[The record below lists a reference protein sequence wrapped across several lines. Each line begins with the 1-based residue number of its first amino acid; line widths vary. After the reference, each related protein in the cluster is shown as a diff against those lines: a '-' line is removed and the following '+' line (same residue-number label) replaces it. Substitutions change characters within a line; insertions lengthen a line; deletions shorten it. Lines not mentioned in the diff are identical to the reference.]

1 MFVLTNGNERCI
13 IIEKTYCKSIFA
25 EKTVIG
31 GKSEMKK
38 VSFRLFAAMLF
49 AVLFLASCG
58 CEHEWQPA
66 DCMNPAI
73 CKKCGAAHGEPDAGK
88 HEAVKD
94 AAVAPTC
101 TADGKAEGEHCSRC
115 GKVLVPQEKIPA
127 AGHEPVNF
135 EAVQP
140 TCAAEG
146 RSAGSEC
153 AKCGA
158 VLEGGETIAKLPHTE
173 VVDPAVAATCSSTGL
188 TEGKHCSVCGATVV
202 AQEKTPLK
210 EHIEVV
216 DKGYPATIKAPGKTE
231 GSHCSVC
238 NAVIKERQTLDT
250 VSMTPDLFD
259 KLIAGQAL
267 AVTSTKYVVQN
278 ARFKSLY
285 PDMLQAILK
294 NNTASDIKDAVVA
307 FVAWDKNN
315 LPVKIKSHLSYRD
328 EAYVQLVNSSD
339 MNLVPRAS
347 YGRKKGYAIDEDCN
361 IKKFKAIVVS
371 YETFDGETWMN
382 PYYYEWR
389 TLYEGKRFDS
399 GMSIDVRMIYGG

>member
-1 MFVLTNGNERCI
+1 
-13 IIEKTYCKSIFA
+13 
-25 EKTVIG
+25 
-31 GKSEMKK
+31 MKK
-38 VSFRLFAAMLF
+38 VSFRLFVAMLF

-66 DCMNPAI
+66 DCRNPAI

-173 VVDPAVAATCSSTGL
+173 VVDPAVEESCETFGK
-188 TEGKHCSVCGATVV
+188 TEGKHCSVCGEVIV
-202 AQEKTPLK
+202 RQENINPR
-210 EHIEVV
+210 HIYDNGACVRCGRISGGVPWTFKNYVDEFGKADGTYLSYETYDGKHKGYLEDDGTCAGQIIV
-216 DKGYPATIKAPGKTE
+216 DKGRVSIGLFRKLFGEYDRVKGYYGQKY
-231 GSHCSVC
+231 
-238 NAVIKERQTLDT
+238 T
-250 VSMTPDLFD
+250 VSVLDSNG
-259 KLIAGQAL
+259 K
-267 AVTSTKYVVQN
+267 KY
-278 ARFKSLY
+278 
-285 PDMLQAILK
+285 
-294 NNTASDIKDAVVA
+294 
-307 FVAWDKNN
+307 
-315 LPVKIKSHLSYRD
+315 
-328 EAYVQLVNSSD
+328 
-339 MNLVPRAS
+339 
-347 YGRKKGYAIDEDCN
+347 
-361 IKKFKAIVVS
+361 
-371 YETFDGETWMN
+371 TF
-382 PYYYEWR
+382 
-389 TLYEGKRFDS
+389 EGK
-399 GMSIDVRMIYGG
+399 MPRMLTVLKLFQTRISFSLC

>member
-1 MFVLTNGNERCI
+1 MTNGNKGYI
-13 IIEKTYCKSIFA
+13 IIVKTSCKSIFA
-25 EKTVIG
+25 ERIVIG
-31 GKSEMKK
+31 GKCEMKK
-38 VSFRLFAAMLF
+38 VSLWLFAAVLF

-66 DCMNPAI
+66 DCATPET
-73 CKKCGAAHGEPDAGK
+73 CKICGATKGKPDDEK
-88 HEAVKD
+88 HEIVKD

-101 TADGKAEGEHCSRC
+101 TADGASEGEHCSKC
-115 GKVLVPQEKIPA
+115 GKVLAAQEKIPA
-127 AGHEPVNF
+127 TGHEPVDF
-135 EAVQP
+135 EEVQP
-140 TCAAEG
+140 TCAA
-146 RSAGSEC
+146 AGKKAGVEC
-153 AKCGA
+153 AKCGV
-158 VLEGGETIAKLPHTE
+158 VLEGGEAIAKLPHTE
-173 VVDPAVAATCSSTGL
+173 VVDPAVEATCSSTGL

-238 NAVIKERQTLDT
+238 NAVIKEQQTLDT

-267 AVTSTKYVVQN
+267 AVTSTKYVVQDT
-278 ARFKSLY
+278 RFKSLY

-315 LPVKIKSHLSYRD
+315 LPVKIKSHLGYRD
-328 EAYVQLVNSSD
+328 EAYVQLVNFAD

-382 PYYYEWR
+382 PYYSEWR

-399 GMSIDVRMIYGG
+399 GMSIDVRMTYGG

>member
-1 MFVLTNGNERCI
+1 M
-13 IIEKTYCKSIFA
+13 FA
-25 EKTVIG
+25 ERIVIG
-31 GKSEMKK
+31 GKCEMKK
-38 VSFRLFAAMLF
+38 VSLWLLAAVLFAA
-49 AVLFLASCG
+49 LFLASCG

-66 DCMNPAI
+66 DCVTPAT
-73 CKKCGAAHGEPDAGK
+73 CKKCGATKGKPDDEK
-88 HEAVKD
+88 HEIVKD

-101 TADGKAEGEHCSRC
+101 TDDGASAGEHCSKC
-115 GKVLVPQEKIPA
+115 GKVLAAQEKNSA
-127 AGHEPVNF
+127 TGHEPVDF
-135 EAVQP
+135 EEVQP
-140 TCAAEG
+140 TCAA
-146 RSAGSEC
+146 AGKKAGVKC
-153 AKCGA
+153 AKCDA
-158 VLEGGETIAKLPHTE
+158 VLEGGEAIAKLPHTE
-173 VVDPAVAATCSSTGL
+173 VVDPAVEATCSSTGL

-238 NAVIKERQTLDT
+238 NAVIKEQQTLDT

-267 AVTSTKYVVQN
+267 AVTSTKYVVQD

-315 LPVKIKSHLSYRD
+315 LPVKIKSHLGYRD
-328 EAYVQLVNSSD
+328 EAYVQLVNFGD

-382 PYYYEWR
+382 PYYSEWR

-399 GMSIDVRMIYGG
+399 GMSIDVRMTYGG

>member
-1 MFVLTNGNERCI
+1 
-13 IIEKTYCKSIFA
+13 
-25 EKTVIG
+25 
-31 GKSEMKK
+31 MKK
-38 VSFRLFAAMLF
+38 VSFRLFVAMLF

-66 DCMNPAI
+66 DCRNPAI

-173 VVDPAVAATCSSTGL
+173 VVDPAVEESCETFGK
-188 TEGKHCSVCGATVV
+188 TEGKHCSVCGEVIV
-202 AQEKTPLK
+202 RQENINPRHTYDNGACVRCGTISGDVPWTFKNYVDEFGNADGTYLAY
-210 EHIEVV
+210 EIFDGEYVGYLDDDGICAARIIV
-216 DKGYPATIKAPGKTE
+216 DKGRVSI
-231 GSHCSVC
+231 
-238 NAVIKERQTLDT
+238 AVYRKLFNEFEIVKGYSGQKYT
-250 VSMTPDLFD
+250 VSVLDSNGKKHTFSGEVSRLLDRIEIVSNRNKFFSL
-259 KLIAGQAL
+259 L
-267 AVTSTKYVVQN
+267 
-278 ARFKSLY
+278 KSGKEITVCVY
-285 PDMLQAILK
+285 
-294 NNTASDIKDAVVA
+294 S
-307 FVAWDKNN
+307 
-315 LPVKIKSHLSYRD
+315 
-328 EAYVQLVNSSD
+328 E
-339 MNLVPRAS
+339 
-347 YGRKKGYAIDEDCN
+347 YGI
-361 IKKFKAIVVS
+361 S
-371 YETFDGETWMN
+371 YEQFLFTVKTYGFKPM
-382 PYYYEWR
+382 YEK
-389 TLYEGKRFDS
+389 LK
-399 GMSIDVRMIYGG
+399 